1 MAKKETRQAGLT
13 ERDYIIL
20 LAMVSYERTLRG
32 KKCLN
37 ILYFR
42 KKEKNTSGNV
52 ESSGLEMKLEAAE

>member
-1 MAKKETRQAGLT
+1 
-13 ERDYIIL
+13 
-20 LAMVSYERTLRG
+20 MVSYERTLRG